1 MYKMIKELELSN
13 EDNFIKCFDHLYQD
27 ITSDYD
33 FGSTMKK
40 IIVKE
45 EEKRMD
51 YSFLCCL
58 LPYF

>member
-27 ITSDYD
+27 ITGDYD

-45 EEKRMD
+45 EAKRMD
-51 YSFLCCL
+51 Y
-58 LPYF
+58 